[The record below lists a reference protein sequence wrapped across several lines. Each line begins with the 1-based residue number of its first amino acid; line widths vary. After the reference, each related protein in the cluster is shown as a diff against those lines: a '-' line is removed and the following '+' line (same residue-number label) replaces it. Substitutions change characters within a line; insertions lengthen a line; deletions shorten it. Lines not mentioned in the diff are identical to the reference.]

1 MMRWKRPERP
11 AARKAERALDPDVG
25 IPPLA
30 VPYDVPPASEI
41 PAAAPGEKPDRTDD
55 TAGVPLDTLTWLK
68 SAKAV
73 LLAERFR
80 REPLKQFRKPGQV
93 WGVVRQEPGDL
104 QTHVRAF
111 KDGRLESEV
120 ELSNRYIQHFWS
132 HRRSAH
138 AEVKEILERHAMPTQ
153 HVSETFVPITGSHP
167 DKKMPRGRVRHL
179 HLALPALALLGAWLV
194 LRYLKGRR

>member
-1 MMRWKRPERP
+1 MERRNGD
-11 AARKAERALDPDVG
+11 AVAGSEGLDPDIG

-30 VPYDVPPASEI
+30 MPYDVPPADRI
-41 PAAAPGEKPDRTDD
+41 PPAAPDEAPDRSDD
-55 TAGVPLDTLTWLK
+55 TSGVPLDTLMWLK
-68 SAKAV
+68 AAKAV
-73 LLAERFR
+73 LLAEGFR

-93 WGVVRQEPGDL
+93 WGVVRQEPKDL

-120 ELSNRYIQHFWS
+120 ELSNRFVQHLWS

-138 AEVKEILERHAMPTQ
+138 PEVKEILRRHGMPTQ

-167 DKKMPRGRVRHL
+167 EKRMPKGRVRNHQVIV
-179 HLALPALALLGAWLV
+179 PALLGLGLWAV
-194 LRYLKGRR
+194 YAYLRSGRKR